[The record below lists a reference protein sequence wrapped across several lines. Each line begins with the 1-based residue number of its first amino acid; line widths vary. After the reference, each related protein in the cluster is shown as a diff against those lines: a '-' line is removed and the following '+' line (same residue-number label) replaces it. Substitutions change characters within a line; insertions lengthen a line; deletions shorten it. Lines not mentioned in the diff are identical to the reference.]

1 MLQISMTALVPLL
14 LKGLVAG
21 VIVGAV
27 TASIR
32 SWVDRFFLVILLV
45 SIVGLPI
52 QQAITVNLVVVSVAA
67 LMMAL
72 RQTDVLTAVREDW
85 AMIIISTGLGGLL
98 GRLLGLSLPSRLLLA
113 LLGGYAILVGIR
125 LLFVKPVPERETPA
139 HPAWMAPIAFAGG
152 ILTGLLSAGGKPF
165 TVPLYNWAL
174 GHHPKKA
181 YALGSL
187 GVVTGAWAALGTQIA
202 VGRAL
207 KPSEM
212 ALAAYE
218 FIIIS
223 LTALVV
229 GRYWSP
235 KVNRWVSLIVAPL
248 LILVGVRFFMMLR

>member
-98 GRLLGLSLPSRLLLA
+98 GRLLGLSLPSRL
-113 LLGGYAILVGIR
+113 
-125 LLFVKPVPERETPA
+125 
-139 HPAWMAPIAFAGG
+139 
-152 ILTGLLSAGGKPF
+152 
-165 TVPLYNWAL
+165 
-174 GHHPKKA
+174 
-181 YALGSL
+181 
-187 GVVTGAWAALGTQIA
+187 
-202 VGRAL
+202 
-207 KPSEM
+207 
-212 ALAAYE
+212 
-218 FIIIS
+218 
-223 LTALVV
+223 
-229 GRYWSP
+229 
-235 KVNRWVSLIVAPL
+235 
-248 LILVGVRFFMMLR
+248 

>member
-1 MLQISMTALVPLL
+1 MLSLSLTPILPLL
-14 LKGLVAG
+14 IKGLIAG

-52 QQAITVNLVVVSVAA
+52 QEAITVNLIVVSVAA

-72 RQTDVLTAVREDW
+72 RQTEVLTSVREDW
-85 AMIIISTGLGGLL
+85 AMIIISTGMGGLL
-98 GRLLGLSLPSRLLLA
+98 GRLLGLSLSSRLLIA
-113 LLGGYAILVGIR
+113 LLAAYAILVGVR

-139 HPAWMAPIAFAGG
+139 HPAWLAPVAFVGG
-152 ILTGLLSAGGKPF
+152 ALTGLLSAGGKPF
-165 TVPLYNWAL
+165 TVPIYNWAL
-174 GHHPKKA
+174 GHHPKRA

-187 GVVTGAWAALGTQIA
+187 GVVTGAWAALATQIS
-202 VGRAL
+202 VGRFI

-218 FIIIS
+218 FIVIS

-235 KVNRWVSLIVAPL
+235 KVNRWVSLIVGPL
-248 LILVGVRFFMMLR
+248 LVLVGVRFFMMIR